1 MLNGPKLRDF
11 RVTISPT
18 HKLCHVSDTK
28 GEGDGNFGDGD
39 RVYVP
44 PMGCEI
50 TSENLAKSLP
60 NDMGNPEV
68 EGYPEGKIK
77 TALQQRINRQTV
89 YNKLSLMSVLSV
101 WHTHTHSRI
110 HPSTHT
116 HTLALTPH
124 TSDDMCDKHPI
135 SPRSKVVEMN
145 LHTNLS
151 TVCGKAG
158 KVWENE

>member
-1 MLNGPKLRDF
+1 
-11 RVTISPT
+11 
-18 HKLCHVSDTK
+18 
-28 GEGDGNFGDGD
+28 
-39 RVYVP
+39 
-44 PMGCEI
+44 MG
-50 TSENLAKSLP
+50 K
-60 NDMGNPEV
+60 PEV
-68 EGYPEGKIK
+68 EGCPEGKIK

-89 YNKLSLMSVLSV
+89 YYKLSLMSVLSV
-101 WHTHTHSRI
+101 WHT
-110 HPSTHT
+110 PTHT
-116 HTLALTPH
+116 HTITLTPH

>member
-28 GEGDGNFGDGD
+28 REGEANFRDGS

-50 TSENLAKSLP
+50 TSENLAKSLA

-68 EGYPEGKIK
+68 EGFPEGKIK

-101 WHTHTHSRI
+101 WHTLSHT
-110 HPSTHT
+110 PTHT
-116 HTLALTPH
+116 HTHSHSHPTHATTCA
-124 TSDDMCDKHPI
+124 TSIQSRPAVK
-135 SPRSKVVEMN
+135 
-145 LHTNLS
+145 L
-151 TVCGKAG
+151 
-158 KVWENE
+158 

>member
-1 MLNGPKLRDF
+1 ML
-11 RVTISPT
+11 
-18 HKLCHVSDTK
+18 
-28 GEGDGNFGDGD
+28 
-39 RVYVP
+39 

-50 TSENLAKSLP
+50 TSENLAKSLA
-60 NDMGNPEV
+60 NDMGNPQV
-68 EGYPEGKIK
+68 EGFPEGKIK

-101 WHTHTHSRI
+101 WHTHSRTH
-110 HPSTHT
+110 PPT
-116 HTLALTPH
+116 HTLTLH